1 MVRMAEARKRV
12 PVAFYRTSSGREPVR
27 DWLHELSDED
37 RKIIGDDLR
46 TLEFGWPVGMP
57 LCRSIASQ
65 KRLWELRSDLTG
77 NRIARLLFCL
87 AEGRLVVL
95 HGFSKKSRKTPAAD
109 LDLAVRRMREVLR

>member
-1 MVRMAEARKRV
+1 MVRMPEAQKRV
-12 PVAFYRTSSGREPVR
+12 PVAFYRTGSGREPVR
-27 DWLHELSDED
+27 DWLHELSNED

-77 NRIARLLFCL
+77 NRIARLLFCV
-87 AEGRLVVL
+87 AEGRLVL
-95 HGFSKKSRKTPAAD
+95 LQGFIKKSRKTPAAE
-109 LDLAVRRMREVLR
+109 LDLAVRRIREVLR